1 MTTGP
6 NNFTAPTTRAEAV
19 ATQLRKE
26 IASGVLA
33 PGAPIRDAEIAARLG
48 VSITP
53 VRESI
58 AVLISEGLVDLL
70 PNKRRR
76 VMSMTQHQAEELM
89 DALGALMSLGMA
101 RINGA
106 TQDTSRLR
114 AIMLTVGQG
123 IEHPERRPVEGGP
136 VAQMVD
142 EIFTLAG
149 NSELKF
155 LVQQLSTRI
164 SGRLSLYPYRHHAR
178 LWDEAF
184 TRIAATLPDTQA
196 AAELITEFFD
206 RLVEAMSHDRHRD
219 QVVSPQR

>member
-6 NNFTAPTTRAEAV
+6 NNFIAPTTRTEAV

-26 IASGVLA
+26 IASGLLP

-53 VRESI
+53 VRESV
-58 AVLISEGLVDLL
+58 AVLISEGLVDVL

-89 DALGALMSLGMA
+89 DALGALLSIGMS
-101 RINGA
+101 RIDGA
-106 TQDTSRLR
+106 AQDTAKLR
-114 AIMLTVGQG
+114 QIALEIGEG
-123 IEHPERRPVEGGP
+123 IARPESRRPEGGP
-136 VAQMVD
+136 VAQLVD
-142 EIFTLAG
+142 EVFRLAG

-155 LVQQLSTRI
+155 LAKQLSARI
-164 SGRLSLYPYRHHAR
+164 SGRLSLYPYQHYAP

-184 TRIAATLPDTQA
+184 TEIAGILPDTA
-196 AAELITEFFD
+196 ASAVKITEFFG
-206 RLVEAMSHDRHRD
+206 RLVEAMSKERRPD
-219 QVVSPQR
+219 QVITPQR

>member
-26 IASGVLA
+26 IASGLLA

-53 VRESI
+53 VRESV
-58 AVLISEGLVDLL
+58 AVLISEGLVDVL

-89 DALGALMSLGMA
+89 DALGALMSIGMA
-101 RINGA
+101 RIDGA

-114 AIMLTVGQG
+114 EIMLTIGEG
-123 IEHPERRPVEGGP
+123 IARPESRPSEGGP
-136 VAQMVD
+136 VALMVA
-142 EIFTLAG
+142 EIFRLAG
-149 NSELKF
+149 NNELKF
-155 LVQQLSTRI
+155 LAQQLSRRI
-164 SGRLSLYPYRHHAR
+164 SGRLSLYPYRHHAQ
-178 LWDEAF
+178 LWDDAF
-184 TRIAATLPDTQA
+184 TQIAAILPDTQA
-196 AAELITEFFD
+196 AATMITEFFE
-206 RLVEAMSHDRHRD
+206 RLVEAMSRERRPD
-219 QVVSPQR
+219 QVISPQR